1 MTLSI
6 TAIAEKVGT
15 DAAPAILSPAGSVPD
30 GTISG
35 WSIDSRTVN
44 PGDCFFAL
52 RGPLKDG
59 HDYVDNV
66 LEKGAALA
74 VVERPVDAN
83 ILQLIVP
90 DTLAAMQQL
99 ARKTRERWGGTVIGV
114 TGSAGKT
121 TTKDAIAA
129 LLSVQLRT
137 GRTMGNY
144 NNQFGVPLSI
154 LRLPDDCRAA
164 VIEMGMNH
172 SGEIRELAR
181 IAKPQIGVVTNT
193 GWAHTEFFENG
204 IDGVALAKRELIEE
218 LPASGIA
225 ILNADDE
232 RVREFGRVHPG
243 RTILYGLSENAE
255 LSSAVEV
262 RAEDLRL
269 CPGGA
274 HFRCLG
280 VDFESPLAGRHGV
293 SNVLAAIA
301 VAWAMGIAPERLRDA
316 VRTLATGK
324 MRGERFERGGITV
337 INDCYN
343 ANPEAMRSML
353 EVLRGTP
360 ARRRIAVLGE
370 MLELGREA
378 GTLHRDIGK
387 FAAEQGIDAL
397 LGVRGAARFMV
408 EGAIGAGLSDSA
420 ASFFETPEEAGD
432 FLRNYVRPG
441 DAILFKGSRG
451 VQIEKALERTFDEV
465 PGESKA

>member
-1 MTLSI
+1 MTISI
-6 TAIAEKVGT
+6 TAIAENIGT
-15 DAAPAILSPAGSVPD
+15 DAAPAILSPVGSAPE

-35 WSIDSRTVN
+35 WSIDSRTTN

-59 HDYVDNV
+59 HDFVENV
-66 LEKGAALA
+66 VEKGAALA
-74 VVERPVDAN
+74 IVERPVDASRAN
-83 ILQLIVP
+83 ILQLVVP
-90 DTLAAMQQL
+90 DTLAALQQL
-99 ARKTRERWGGTVIGV
+99 ARRARERWGGTVVGV

-121 TTKDAIAA
+121 TTKDAIAS
-129 LLSVQLRT
+129 LLNVQIRT
-137 GRTMGNY
+137 GRTIGNY

-172 SGEIRELAR
+172 AGEIRELAR
-181 IAKPQIGVVTNT
+181 IAQPRIGVVTNA
-193 GWAHTEFFENG
+193 GWAHAEYFENG
-204 IDGVALAKRELIEE
+204 VEGVALAKRELIEE
-218 LPASGIA
+218 LPTDGIA
-225 ILNADDE
+225 VLNADDE
-232 RVREFGRVHPG
+232 RVREFGKIHSG
-243 RTILYGLSENAE
+243 RSILFGFSEGA
-255 LSSAVEV
+255 EV
-262 RAEDLRL
+262 RAEDFRM
-269 CPGGA
+269 CQGGA

-280 VDFESPLAGRHGV
+280 VDFETPLAGRHGV

-301 VAWAMGIAPERLRDA
+301 VARELGIAPERLRDA
-316 VRTLATGK
+316 VKTLATGK
-324 MRGERFERGGITV
+324 MRGERFERRLSDSSEAITV

-353 EVLRGTP
+353 ELLRGTP

-378 GTLHRDIGK
+378 GTLHRDIGR
-387 FAAEQGIDAL
+387 FAAEQGINAL

-408 EGAIGAGLSDSA
+408 DGAIGAGLSGSA

-432 FLRNYVRPG
+432 FLKTYVRPG

-451 VQIEKALERTFDEV
+451 VQVEKALERAF
-465 PGESKA
+465 GETVA

>member
-1 MTLSI
+1 MTISI
-6 TAIAEKVGT
+6 AAIAEKV
-15 DAAPAILSPAGSVPD
+15 APAILSPAGFEPG

-59 HDYVDNV
+59 HEYVDNV

-74 VVERPVDAN
+74 IVERPVDAN
-83 ILQLIVP
+83 IPQLIVP

-99 ARKTRERWGGTVIGV
+99 ARKARERWGGTVVGV

-121 TTKDAIAA
+121 TTKDAIAS
-129 LLSVQLRT
+129 LLNVQIRT
-137 GRTMGNY
+137 GRTIGNY
-144 NNQFGVPLSI
+144 NNHFGVPLSI

-172 SGEIRELAR
+172 GGEIRELAR

-193 GWAHTEFFENG
+193 GWAHAEFFDNG
-204 IDGVALAKRELIEE
+204 IEGVALAKRELIEE
-218 LPASGIA
+218 LPANGIA

-232 RVREFGRVHPG
+232 RVRAFAGIHPG
-243 RTILYGLSENAE
+243 RTILYGLSEH
-255 LSSAVEV
+255 SEV

-269 CPGGA
+269 CPHGA
-274 HFRCLG
+274 QFRCLG

-301 VAWAMGIAPERLRDA
+301 VAWAMGIAPERLLDA

-337 INDCYN
+337 IDDCYN

-360 ARRRIAVLGE
+360 GRRRIAVLGE

-378 GTLHRDIGK
+378 GALHRDIGE

-408 EGAIGAGLSDSA
+408 EGAVGAGLSGSA
-420 ASFFETPEEAGD
+420 ASFFESPEEAGD
-432 FLRNYVRPG
+432 FLRNFVRPG

-451 VQIEKALERTFDEV
+451 VQIEKALERVFEDM
-465 PGESKA
+465 PGDSKA